1 MVDWCFAA
9 SARLKLKNERRLL
22 QEWHEGTACGTPEL
36 LGVNRAVIVRVGSL
50 EAFLDE
56 REKLRYCSAWST
68 AGRWDPRDAGCLH
81 RVVIFALTARFR
93 VPAIIVSEG

>member
-56 REKLRYCSAWST
+56 REKLFLVESSIVVGI
-68 AGRWDPRDAGCLH
+68 GRSKILGIEPAAQFASVEGA
-81 RVVIFALTARFR
+81 VIIA
-93 VPAIIVSEG
+93 V